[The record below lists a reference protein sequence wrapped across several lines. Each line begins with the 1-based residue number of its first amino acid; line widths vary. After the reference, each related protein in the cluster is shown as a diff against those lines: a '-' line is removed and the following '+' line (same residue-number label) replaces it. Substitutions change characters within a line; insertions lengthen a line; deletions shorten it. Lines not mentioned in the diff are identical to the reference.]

1 MIRVAWLFPGAE
13 AGLALISGRGAEW
26 AAGVGF
32 GIKAA
37 INQHGAKNLGSISQ
51 GKEKSLSPPAGQRLQ
66 KKMLKESHN
75 KKKRQIGCNY

>member
-13 AGLALISGRGAEW
+13 AGLALIFGRGAEW
-26 AAGVGF
+26 ATRVGF
-32 GIKAA
+32 GIKAP

-66 KKMLKESHN
+66 NKRLKEIHN
-75 KKKRQIGCNY
+75 TKKYWM